1 MLAALVAFA
10 AAFALAGTKAFQT
23 RNVVLDRDAA
33 VLPTAFLISASEVA
47 VVSAIVVQ
55 GWWAALPLGL
65 GAGCGTLLSMR
76 LHRRMYVGARDA
88 PAGRPCETPP
98 PGPGGTTS

>member
-1 MLAALVAFA
+1 MLAALAAFC
-10 AAFALAGTKAFQT
+10 AAFALAGTKAFQS

-47 VVSAIVVQ
+47 VVSAIVIQ

-76 LHRRMYVGARDA
+76 LHRRLWAA
-88 PAGRPCETPP
+88 PSAPSASPSGTPT
-98 PGPGGTTS
+98 PGPDDTTS